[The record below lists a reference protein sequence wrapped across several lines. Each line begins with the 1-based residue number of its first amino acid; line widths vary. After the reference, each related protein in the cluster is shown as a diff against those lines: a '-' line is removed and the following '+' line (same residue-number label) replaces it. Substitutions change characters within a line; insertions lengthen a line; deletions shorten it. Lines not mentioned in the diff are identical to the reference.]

1 MDTREIVLIKEESV
15 GNTDD
20 VVVVIVDKKDDE
32 VANLRDF
39 LELLFDVCGF

>member
-20 VVVVIVDKKDDE
+20 VVVVIVDKKMMK
-32 VANLRDF
+32 
-39 LELLFDVCGF
+39 LLT

>member
-20 VVVVIVDKKDDE
+20 VVVVIVDKK
-32 VANLRDF
+32 R
-39 LELLFDVCGF
+39 